1 MKIPAKGFTHG
12 GKFHADDVFSTALLQ
27 ILRPDIQVTRGFV
40 VPDDFDG
47 IVYDVGG
54 GMFDHHSE
62 PRECRPN
69 GVPYAAFGLL
79 WRVLGAQ
86 LVGEHQARL
95 LDENFIQPL
104 DLNDNTG
111 EQNSL
116 ADAIGSFNPL
126 WDSKDDPDE
135 CFWRAVPVAKQIL
148 ENEIAAANA
157 VNRADDTVR
166 RAYANMRDG
175 IVVLPAYM
183 PWKNGLYKT
192 DAIFVVYPSQ
202 RGGYSA
208 QCVNDHRTKRSK
220 QPFPVAWVYL
230 LRCPDGSLYG
240 GWTNDL
246 ARRLKAHR
254 SGKGGAKYTKSHGR
268 DAVRLAYAEKCADKS
283 AALKRE
289 AALKKL
295 PKAEKEALAAK
306 WAADNK
312 ITLRMATPDDAAAV
326 CALYN
331 WYVRHGVQTFQYTPS
346 TVEEYRENIAHTL
359 QNAPF
364 LLAESAD
371 GRLQG
376 FACAHLWHER
386 EAYAWD
392 VETTAYCAPDCIGQG
407 VGGRLYRALIA
418 LLKKQGY
425 YNAFAL
431 VTGSNCQS
439 NNFHKA
445 LGFTQMGIEKRTGY
459 KFGQWLDLDYWEL
472 PLQNG
477 EGEPQPVRKQLTAEE
492 IEDVLG

>member
-79 WRVLGAQ
+79 WRLLGAQ

-126 WDSKDDPDE
+126 WDSKDDPDV
-135 CFWRAVPVAKQIL
+135 CFWRAVPVAQQIL

-166 RAYANMRDG
+166 RAYASMKDG

-220 QPFPVAWVYL
+220 QPFPVAWAGKPEDK
-230 LRCPDGSLYG
+230 LREVSGLGLRFCHPSRFLITADDKA
-240 GWTNDL
+240 T
-246 ARRLKAHR
+246 AIEACRR
-254 SGKGGAKYTKSHGR
+254 
-268 DAVRLAYAEKCADKS
+268 
-283 AALKRE
+283 
-289 AALKKL
+289 
-295 PKAEKEALAAK
+295 
-306 WAADNK
+306 
-312 ITLRMATPDDAAAV
+312 TLRAAGKKV
-326 CALYN
+326 
-331 WYVRHGVQTFQYTPS
+331 S
-346 TVEEYRENIAHTL
+346 EE
-359 QNAPF
+359 
-364 LLAESAD
+364 
-371 GRLQG
+371 
-376 FACAHLWHER
+376 
-386 EAYAWD
+386 
-392 VETTAYCAPDCIGQG
+392 
-407 VGGRLYRALIA
+407 
-418 LLKKQGY
+418 
-425 YNAFAL
+425 
-431 VTGSNCQS
+431 
-439 NNFHKA
+439 
-445 LGFTQMGIEKRTGY
+445 
-459 KFGQWLDLDYWEL
+459 
-472 PLQNG
+472 
-477 EGEPQPVRKQLTAEE
+477 
-492 IEDVLG
+492 

>member
-27 ILRPDIQVTRGFV
+27 ILRPDIQITRGFV
-40 VPDDFDG
+40 VPDGFDG

-79 WRVLGAQ
+79 WRVLGAG
-86 LVGEHQARL
+86 LVGERQARL
-95 LDENFIQPL
+95 IDENFIQPL

-126 WDSKDDPDE
+126 WDSKDDPDA

-166 RAYANMRDG
+166 KAYANMRDG

-220 QPFPVAWVYL
+220 QPFPVAWAGKPEEQ
-230 LRCPDGSLYG
+230 LRQI
-240 GWTNDL
+240 
-246 ARRLKAHR
+246 
-254 SGKGGAKYTKSHGR
+254 SGLG
-268 DAVRLAYAEKCADKS
+268 
-283 AALKRE
+283 
-289 AALKKL
+289 
-295 PKAEKEALAAK
+295 
-306 WAADNK
+306 
-312 ITLRMATPDDAAAV
+312 LRF
-326 CALYN
+326 C
-331 WYVRHGVQTFQYTPS
+331 HPS
-346 TVEEYRENIAHTL
+346 RV
-359 QNAPF
+359 
-364 LLAESAD
+364 
-371 GRLQG
+371 
-376 FACAHLWHER
+376 
-386 EAYAWD
+386 
-392 VETTAYCAPDCIGQG
+392 
-407 VGGRLYRALIA
+407 
-418 LLKKQGY
+418 
-425 YNAFAL
+425 
-431 VTGSNCQS
+431 
-439 NNFHKA
+439 
-445 LGFTQMGIEKRTGY
+445 
-459 KFGQWLDLDYWEL
+459 
-472 PLQNG
+472 
-477 EGEPQPVRKQLTAEE
+477 
-492 IEDVLG
+492 